1 MNIINND
8 VNNKIDNFYK
18 SYREL
23 MGGDFKNELKKC
35 EELSKG
41 KLSVEEEDYVF
52 KVIGLCENMID
63 SLKID
68 CNYWGLKK

>member
-1 MNIINND
+1 MD
-8 VNNKIDNFYK
+8 
-18 SYREL
+18 
-23 MGGDFKNELKKC
+23 GDFKNELKKC

>member
-23 MGGDFKNELKKC
+23 MEGDFKNELKKC
-35 EELSKG
+35 EKLNES
-41 KLSVEEEDYVF
+41 KLSVEEEDYYL
-52 KVIGLCENMID
+52 KVVGLCENMID